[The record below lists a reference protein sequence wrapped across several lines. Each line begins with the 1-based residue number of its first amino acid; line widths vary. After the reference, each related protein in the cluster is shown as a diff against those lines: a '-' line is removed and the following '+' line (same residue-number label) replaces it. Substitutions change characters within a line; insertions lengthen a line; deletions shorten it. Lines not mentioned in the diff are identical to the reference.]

1 MYAEIDSF
9 IPSKAIAATYVANAG
24 ISLRRFRRAS
34 ISWHFFIGRLLF
46 ADCGGQKVT
55 EGDRVNNRIS
65 MAISS
70 PHKPI
75 F

>member
-34 ISWHFFIGRLLF
+34 IPWNSFHWPTPFHGLRRP
-46 ADCGGQKVT
+46 V
-55 EGDRVNNRIS
+55 GD
-65 MAISS
+65 
-70 PHKPI
+70 
-75 F
+75 